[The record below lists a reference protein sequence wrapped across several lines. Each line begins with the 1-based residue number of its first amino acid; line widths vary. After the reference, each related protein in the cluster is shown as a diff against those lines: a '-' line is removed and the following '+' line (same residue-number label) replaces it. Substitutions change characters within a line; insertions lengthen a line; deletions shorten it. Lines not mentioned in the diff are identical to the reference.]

1 MAESKIYR
9 GYPVYSSLFT
19 YSGQHTINSSGYASL
34 GTVLNGREILGV
46 LVNSW
51 GSATGAFSL
60 AIAGGNNTLYIIG
73 TPNAK
78 VNDLAVKVIY
88 R

>member
-1 MAESKIYR
+1 MAVSTLQWGKIFAKT
-9 GYPVYSSLFT
+9 FT
-19 YSGQHTINSSGYASL
+19 YSGQHTINASGYVSL
-34 GTVLNGREILGV
+34 GTVLSDRDILGV

-60 AIAGGNNTLYIIG
+60 AMATGNSLYIVG
-73 TPNAK
+73 TPGAK
-78 VNDLAVKVIY
+78 VNDIAVKVIY

>member
-19 YSGQHTINSSGYASL
+19 YSGQHTINSNGYVSL
-34 GTVLNGREILGV
+34 GTVLSGRDILGV

-60 AIAGGNNTLYIIG
+60 AMGSGNMLYIIG

-78 VNDLAVKVIY
+78 VNDLGVKVLY